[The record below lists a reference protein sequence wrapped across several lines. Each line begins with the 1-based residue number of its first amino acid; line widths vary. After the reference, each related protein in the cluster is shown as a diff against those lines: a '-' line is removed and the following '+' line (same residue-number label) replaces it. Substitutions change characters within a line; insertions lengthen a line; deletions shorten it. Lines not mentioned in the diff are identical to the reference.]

1 MLLNNVVIGSTV
13 QSAEFALSRGY
24 YFINVREELQPFY
37 SNISEWSKLMLE
49 LGFSGKLL
57 SYDHTPRIRIEDS
70 NLKVTSDSNVFKYE
84 FDQCYILDPT
94 RVQHENELLKAVP
107 KTFLVLDDFE
117 LSQLGEKRS
126 SIPEMREAS
135 NFMSRLTFY
144 ISGRVDGAS
153 YITDCV
159 VESVLTHERLNNFDY
174 SDTMVKFAV
183 ERYLKSQ
190 GVNGLF
196 MNLYKNGTPK
206 YRKPIVKHVKRL
218 VIEMDN
224 NKYKDSEIVK
234 FSIQDTL
241 DEIKP
246 EGTPLS
252 RYYTDLG

>member
-1 MLLNNVVIGSTV
+1 MLLNSVVIGSTT
-13 QSAEFALSRGY
+13 QSANFALSNGY

-37 SNISEWSKLMLE
+37 NNISEWSRLMLE

-57 SYDHTPRIRIEDS
+57 SYDHTPRVRIED
-70 NLKVTSDSNVFKYE
+70 NDLKVTSDSSVFKYV
-84 FDQCYILDPT
+84 FGQCYILDPT
-94 RVQHENELLKAVP
+94 RVQHENELLKPNP

-117 LSQLGEKRS
+117 LSQLGEKRNA
-126 SIPEMREAS
+126 IPEMRDDS
-135 NFMSRLTFY
+135 NFANRLTFY
-144 ISGRVDGAS
+144 ISDRVDGAS

-159 VESVLTHERLNNFDY
+159 VESVLTREHLNSFDY
-174 SDTMVKFAV
+174 SDTMVKFIV